1 MLSTFLMLGK
11 AGSTLSPVSISII
24 AVALSTNILLL
35 SSWPN
40 AFYDRLK
47 HKYRLRVSPNQ
58 SKVVTDTKQ
67 IKLVDEQ
74 VYECDTNLPI
84 RLLFILNS
92 MPLLGQAEQN
102 AEGMRFA
109 SGKAID
115 LCEKLI
121 SMADKETEFKE
132 GGEVEIK
139 KADVSVESEP
149 EGEDS
154 PRVAGRQQQHEVSQS
169 EYESEEEDEESYY
182 ESSEYITEKTD
193 PPELKGLE
201 VVRIQSESMS

>member
-1 MLSTFLMLGK
+1 MCRLWVSMLSTFLMLGK

-24 AVALSTNILLL
+24 AVALITNILLL

-40 AFYDRLK
+40 AFYDKLK

-92 MPLLGQAEQN
+92 MPLLGQAE
-102 AEGMRFA
+102 
-109 SGKAID
+109 
-115 LCEKLI
+115 
-121 SMADKETEFKE
+121 
-132 GGEVEIK
+132 
-139 KADVSVESEP
+139 
-149 EGEDS
+149 
-154 PRVAGRQQQHEVSQS
+154 
-169 EYESEEEDEESYY
+169 
-182 ESSEYITEKTD
+182 
-193 PPELKGLE
+193 
-201 VVRIQSESMS
+201 